1 MNIALTVHTSDATL
15 KRDTIRT
22 TYVPYIYAL
31 GHVPVLIPNNLPD
44 LGAYLDA
51 LNIEGIVLTGGGDIH
66 PARFRQTD
74 THSLDVSLERDRTEW
89 ALLDLALERDLP
101 VLGICRGFQVL
112 NVYFGGGLIQDIPS
126 TITSPIKHDS
136 EKETHLVMI
145 TDPRVEA
152 LLDEQEIIVNSHH
165 HQGVTSNLV
174 APDLAVFAI
183 SPADDLVE
191 GLIHRGRPILAV
203 QWHPE
208 RPDCPSCDHDLTL
221 FQTLFAQGA
230 FWRDEA

>member
-1 MNIALTVHTSDATL
+1 MNIALTVHTSDSSPR
-15 KRDTIRT
+15 RDSIRAD
-22 TYVPYIYAL
+22 YVPYIYAL
-31 GHVPVLIPNNLPD
+31 GHVPVLIPNNVPD

-66 PARFRQTD
+66 PSRFRQGD
-74 THSLDVSLERDRTEW
+74 THSLEISPDRDRTEW

-126 TITSPIKHDS
+126 AITSPIKHDT

-145 TDPRVEA
+145 TDARIET
-152 LLDEQEIIVNSHH
+152 LLEEQEIIVNSHH
-165 HQGVTSNLV
+165 HQGVTSNIL
-174 APDLAVFAI
+174 APDLEVFAI

-191 GLIHRGRPILAV
+191 GLIHRERAILGV

-221 FQTLFAQGA
+221 FQALFAQGA
-230 FWRDEA
+230 FWRGEA